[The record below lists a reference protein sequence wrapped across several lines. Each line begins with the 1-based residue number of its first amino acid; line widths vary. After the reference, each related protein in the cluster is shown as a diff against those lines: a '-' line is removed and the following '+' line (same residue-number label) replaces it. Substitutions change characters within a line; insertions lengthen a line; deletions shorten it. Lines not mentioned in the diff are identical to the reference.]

1 MVGVFG
7 IFVSSSVVLKI
18 CALIEGIK
26 KYNPSSKKKK
36 ETWQYGVVSKNWLY
50 IKHEEFFL
58 VNNLLRKYN
67 KMNEEIKNPENA
79 AEYTI

>member
-7 IFVSSSVVLKI
+7 IFASSSAVLKI

-26 KYNPSSKKKK
+26 SITHHQKKKK

-50 IKHEEFFL
+50 IKYEEFFL